1 MRMRRRNNLEPRMAR
16 CQQIMIPAPQ
26 EMAGRWRSLMPEARQ
41 VRVEVGCGKGKFTV
55 ETAQAEPDVLF
66 IAIEKVREAMVLAM
80 ERAQEMGLKN
90 VFFLDMDVAK
100 LGQCFAPGEVDLI
113 YINVLRPLAQKQ
125 ARQAPP
131 NIPVLPGPIRLR
143 AAPRRRYRLQDGQCP
158 AV

>member
-1 MRMRRRNNLEPRMAR
+1 MRMRRRNNLEPRLAR

-113 YINVLRPLAQKQ
+113 
-125 ARQAPP
+125 
-131 NIPVLPGPIRLR
+131 
-143 AAPRRRYRLQDGQCP
+143 
-158 AV
+158 